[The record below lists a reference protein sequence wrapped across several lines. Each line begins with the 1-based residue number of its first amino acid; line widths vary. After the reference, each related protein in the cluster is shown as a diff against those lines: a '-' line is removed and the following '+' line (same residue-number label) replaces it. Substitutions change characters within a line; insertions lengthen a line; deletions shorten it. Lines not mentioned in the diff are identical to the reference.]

1 VVLKFSFKLSLNP
14 GPTTKTKV
22 KIRLDDSVELENVFV
37 YSVAMSAHVFANRR
51 TCSPNIIIFQ
61 L

>member
-1 VVLKFSFKLSLNP
+1 MVMKFGCKLGLNP
-14 GPTTKTKV
+14 RPSTKTKV